1 MKKFSEITQQPN
13 EYSKGYQMYRKIP
26 IPDRLNRFKDP
37 AEAKVRLNIS
47 WNELSETEV
56 SHLENMVEENEK
68 RSICLHSPSSIRM
81 VCCDVCG
88 N

>member
-37 AEAKVRLNIS
+37 AEAKVRLNIR

-56 SHLENMVEENEK
+56 SHMFAFTLIYQNG
-68 RSICLHSPSSIRM
+68 LL
-81 VCCDVCG
+81 
-88 N
+88 